1 MPLTGCKS
9 SPGALTLLSVR
20 VDDLLNVIC
29 VGSAAFPACLTGA
42 FTSRLCLCDSAA
54 TTVGFTAISRKQQSE
69 LVQRSGAGSG
79 SDGKAAYIR
88 IRLKFWHVE

>member
-1 MPLTGCKS
+1 MPLTVCKS
-9 SPGALTLLSVR
+9 SPGALTLISVR

-42 FTSRLCLCDSAA
+42 FTSRLCLCDGAA

-69 LVQRSGAGSG
+69 HARPSGVGSG
-79 SDGKAAYIR
+79 TVGKAAYIR

>member
-1 MPLTGCKS
+1 MTFSL
-9 SPGALTLLSVR
+9 
-20 VDDLLNVIC
+20 
-29 VGSAAFPACLTGA
+29 A
-42 FTSRLCLCDSAA
+42 FTSRLCLCDGAA

-69 LVQRSGAGSG
+69 LAQRSGAGSC